1 MKKRRLGF
9 YFFVLIV
16 LVVVAI
22 TAIDFIR
29 ISNYQVYPRRP
40 TNQIHLQQDQLYR
53 LLKADSSNIDWNML
67 DGTFQYIDGQYDC
80 SDFRYVNLMRILY
93 EYEDRIPEEV
103 KADLEQTIFN
113 FRYWW
118 DEPGENS
125 MCYWSENHQ
134 ILFAMAEYLVG
145 QKYPDVIFTNDGQ
158 TGAQHMEKA
167 RKRILDWLEM
177 RWNYGF
183 TEYNSEVYYK
193 EDIGALINII
203 DFARDEEIVVKAKI
217 IMDLLMHDV
226 ALQNI
231 NTMMVST
238 SGRAY
243 EGNRKGGPRVTLG
256 GATKYFWGNG
266 DPIHSGMVHG
276 MMYSDNYDLPGVI
289 KEIAMDTSSVVI
301 RQKNGLDLGDLR
313 IEGFSGTDNRSMMMV
328 WGMES
333 FTNPETIRQTLTHI
347 RQSNMFSND
356 FIKDF
361 RYMDFTIIR
370 LLHLEPLISKVLD
383 PQPNGVSIQQG
394 NTYTYKTKDYS
405 LYTSQSY
412 HPGSYGDQHHI
423 TGMNIN
429 NHFSIFH
436 LHPALEKN
444 VKHQSP
450 NYWVGYGHLPHAVQD
465 KNVSLAIY
473 NIPEKKGFLEKDLL
487 NYTHAYYPTSLF
499 DTTIIRNHYALGKK
513 GDTYCA
519 FIGLN
524 DFTLRSETTDD
535 LVQEG
540 KQTYWI
546 TEAGSRVEDGSFK
559 QFCERILSNSVSFDK
574 ASLTLNYQSNGNQY
588 QLDFGGEFLLNGQFV
603 EMDYPRFESPY
614 SQTPYKPKTIMIEHQ
629 GKSLLLD
636 FHQMKR
642 EIRN

>member
-1 MKKRRLGF
+1 
-9 YFFVLIV
+9 
-16 LVVVAI
+16 
-22 TAIDFIR
+22 
-29 ISNYQVYPRRP
+29 
-40 TNQIHLQQDQLYR
+40 
-53 LLKADSSNIDWNML
+53 
-67 DGTFQYIDGQYDC
+67 
-80 SDFRYVNLMRILY
+80 
-93 EYEDRIPEEV
+93 
-103 KADLEQTIFN
+103 
-113 FRYWW
+113 
-118 DEPGENS
+118 
-125 MCYWSENHQ
+125 
-134 ILFAMAEYLVG
+134 
-145 QKYPDVIFTNDGQ
+145 
-158 TGAQHMEKA
+158 
-167 RKRILDWLEM
+167 
-177 RWNYGF
+177 
-183 TEYNSEVYYK
+183 
-193 EDIGALINII
+193 
-203 DFARDEEIVVKAKI
+203 
-217 IMDLLMHDV
+217 
-226 ALQNI
+226 
-231 NTMMVST
+231 
-238 SGRAY
+238 
-243 EGNRKGGPRVTLG
+243 
-256 GATKYFWGNG
+256 
-266 DPIHSGMVHG
+266 
-276 MMYSDNYDLPGVI
+276 
-289 KEIAMDTSSVVI
+289 
-301 RQKNGLDLGDLR
+301 
-313 IEGFSGTDNRSMMMV
+313 
-328 WGMES
+328 
-333 FTNPETIRQTLTHI
+333 
-347 RQSNMFSND
+347 
-356 FIKDF
+356 
-361 RYMDFTIIR
+361 
-370 LLHLEPLISKVLD
+370 LISKVLD

-487 NYTHAYYPTSLF
+487 GYTHAYYPTALF

-546 TEAGSRVEDGSFK
+546 SEAGSRVEDGSFK